1 VPNDLEAI
9 WAGNRQA
16 IRLAMG
22 ELSAQEMRTVLA
34 LLNLLRPE
42 YERLKH
48 KLQEY
53 EQHKLQEYGL
63 ELISLH
69 DQLLLAQMDYLK
81 QQGRSNDV
89 SRAGREGG
97 AVGYGPEDYSQQQ
110 SNRAADEDDVG
121 AGRAS

>member
-9 WAGNRQA
+9 WAGDRQS

-22 ELSAQEMRTVLA
+22 ELTPQEMRTVLA

-42 YERLKH
+42 YERLK
-48 KLQEY
+48 
-53 EQHKLQEYGL
+53 HKLQEYGL

-89 SRAGREGG
+89 SGTGREGDS
-97 AVGYGPEDYSQQQ
+97 VGKGSADHPQQQ
-110 SNRAADEDDVG
+110 PNCAADEDNVG
-121 AGRAS
+121 AGGAG